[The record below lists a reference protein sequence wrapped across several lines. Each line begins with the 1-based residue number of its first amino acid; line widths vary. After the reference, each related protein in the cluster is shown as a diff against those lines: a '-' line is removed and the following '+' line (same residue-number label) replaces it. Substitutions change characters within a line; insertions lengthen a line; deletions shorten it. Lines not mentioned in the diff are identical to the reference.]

1 MLANNSSRVSAFEFH
16 LKKNKKQKTKK
27 QKTKGEFHSSGDFT
41 RISLRTER
49 ANWPSADP
57 LVPVAVCTCAWG
69 LVAVGHVGRKGAE
82 GLKGWE
88 EEQI

>member
-1 MLANNSSRVSAFEFH
+1 MFH
-16 LKKNKKQKTKK
+16 LKTKKKQTKKTKK
-27 QKTKGEFHSSGDFT
+27 QKTKGEFHSSGGFT

-49 ANWPSADP
+49 ANWPSVDP

-69 LVAVGHVGRKGAE
+69 LVVVGRVGRKGAE
-82 GLKGWE
+82 GLKGCE